1 VGKGWFGAPVRE
13 SFVVKG
19 GKARWT
25 SLDDKGEGDAKN
37 ALYIPSNAT
46 PSVQQL
52 YLRVLLGAKDQMH
65 AALPGGTLRLEKLHD
80 VEIGTA
86 KGQGHG
92 LRDLGLDLTPFFLL
106 ARGDRLVATLYPG
119 WVLVEDAHVVD
130 FEELSALAAS
140 LSLETVKTV
149 SARLNCGFVFRKRDR
164 LNRPS
169 ACPVC
174 RGQHLG
180 PPRFAVQPA

>member
-1 VGKGWFGAPVRE
+1 MRLCPA
-13 SFVVKG
+13 
-19 GKARWT
+19 ARCGSRSCTT
-25 SLDDKGEGDAKN
+25 SRSARRKDK
-37 ALYIPSNAT
+37 
-46 PSVQQL
+46 V
-52 YLRVLLGAKDQMH
+52 
-65 AALPGGTLRLEKLHD
+65 
-80 VEIGTA
+80 TA
-86 KGQGHG
+86 YAIW
-92 LRDLGLDLTPFFLL
+92 GLDLTPFFLL